1 MLQKAL
7 KIVNLLVFEP
17 VNISVV
23 SFLSHYPSFQS
34 QPTRLMFSSSVCVQ
48 RANSCHEYVHK
59 IAHCL
64 HVVDGKDYDKPLRKS
79 EPELSYTYLN
89 GNIPDKAQRSKSPV
103 FCSSA
108 GSGSEEALS

>member
-7 KIVNLLVFEP
+7 KTVNLLVFEP
-17 VNISVV
+17 VNIRVM
-23 SFLSHYPSFQS
+23 SFLSHHPSFQS
-34 QPTRLMFSSSVCVQ
+34 QPTRLMFSSSVCVK
-48 RANSCHEYVHK
+48 RANSCHKYVFT
-59 IAHCL
+59 HCL
-64 HVVDGKDYDKPLRKS
+64 HVVDSKEYDKPLRKS